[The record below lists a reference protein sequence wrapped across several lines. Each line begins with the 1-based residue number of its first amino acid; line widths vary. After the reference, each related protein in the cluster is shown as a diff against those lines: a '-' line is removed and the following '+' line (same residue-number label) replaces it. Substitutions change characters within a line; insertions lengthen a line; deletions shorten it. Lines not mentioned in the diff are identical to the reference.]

1 MMTKKLLVIAS
12 LLLASTAGSMVASAQ
27 DVPDEHTDKN
37 LPGVDDTTDG
47 ENAPNTP
54 NGIVEKR
61 HALTK
66 TALEDDARIRDA
78 GANKLAEYEAGIKN
92 VDDEVKKIVEGIRA
106 DAEADKKRILEAAA
120 AQAATMKRDADLRI
134 AAEIEI

>member
-54 NGIVEKR
+54 NGIVEKDPTEHFNFAGHWFSYR
-61 HALTK
+61 KYDELGGTFGDGKMIDPK
-66 TALEDDARIRDA
+66 TGKQVMEE
-78 GANKLAEYEAGIKN
+78 KEV
-92 VDDEVKKIVEGIRA
+92 VDE
-106 DAEADKKRILEAAA
+106 
-120 AQAATMKRDADLRI
+120 
-134 AAEIEI
+134 